1 MLKFI
6 HHFPTLCLALATALC
21 ALLASQSA
29 AAQEFASSTQLHA
42 PTAADIPAIARA
54 MAQNVTTS
62 GMPRSYVEP
71 SHEYYREIYQ
81 GRENAPESVIERLM
95 IRYELNI
102 YDAAVWQIALSL
114 QNNAAW
120 QALVDA
126 HTQRLLSGASG
137 NLGILA
143 QSPAF
148 TYNGQSVVGNESWMF
163 RSIAELY
170 GPMTDP
176 LTNSSVAPPGFP
188 QASHGLHKTDFRP
201 VLGENAWATLI
212 GPLQTASLKH
222 GETIPLDAPEMRLAV
237 SRLASFEIMQ
247 DALTGGVFYAP
258 TGTSGI
264 QEGGISAENNLSLLA
279 GLRLLREA
287 LGERDPGTTRRIDA
301 LVMRD
306 AKGPGIEDY
315 FRERVY
321 DQAQGILSSVGFV
334 CRGVDGGASYVAYE
348 NLAVDVQTWG
358 LTILG
363 AQWVDAQFGAG
374 TAFTLWNN
382 TKARAGVVQEGVL
395 QGVGYTDGN
404 SMLSGEWTLGA
415 VLMAKEMAEA
425 YRDSHPEWARQL
437 QQDAEAM
444 LLGVQA
450 LKVTRPDGSIAYR
463 YAGMDGP
470 TGFGWMARRIEH
482 TGATNGWMIFALA
495 DFNPFALGGG
505 LSAR

>member
-1 MLKFI
+1 MNQFSPHILTF
-6 HHFPTLCLALATALC
+6 TLTLATGLC
-21 ALLASQSA
+21 ALLASQA
-29 AAQEFASSTQLHA
+29 ATAQEIAA
-42 PTAADIPAIARA
+42 PKQMQAATAADIPAIARA
-54 MAQNVTTS
+54 MAQNVTSS
-62 GMPRSYVEP
+62 GMPRSYAEP
-71 SHEYYREIYQ
+71 SNAYYREIYQ
-81 GRENAPESVIERLM
+81 GREYAPESVIERLM

-102 YDAAVWQIALSL
+102 YDGAVWQIALSL
-114 QNNAAW
+114 QNNADY
-120 QALVDA
+120 QVLVDA

-137 NLGILA
+137 NLGFLA

-148 TYNGQSVVGNESWMF
+148 TYNGQSVVGSQAWLF
-163 RSIAELY
+163 RSIAESY
-170 GPMTDP
+170 GPMMDP
-176 LTNSSVAPPGFP
+176 LSNSSVAPPGFP

-201 VLGENAWATLI
+201 VLGENAWATII
-212 GPLQTASLKH
+212 GPVQTAYLKH

-247 DALTGGVFYAP
+247 DALTGGVFYTP
-258 TGTSGI
+258 SGTSGI

-287 LGERDPGTTRRIDA
+287 IGERDPGTTSLIDA
-301 LVMRD
+301 LVFRD

-321 DQAQGILSSVGFV
+321 DPAQGILSSGGFV
-334 CRGVDGGASYVAYE
+334 SRDAEGGATYVAYE

-363 AQWVDAQFGAG
+363 AQWVDAQFGEG
-374 TAFTLWNN
+374 TAYTVWNN
-382 TKARAGVVQEGVL
+382 TKARAGVVQDGVL
-395 QGVGYTDGN
+395 QGVGYTDGD

-415 VLMAKEMAEA
+415 VLMAKEVAGF
-425 YRDSHPEWARQL
+425 YRRSHPEWARQL
-437 QQDAEAM
+437 QQDADAM

-450 LKVTRPDGSIAYR
+450 LKVTRPDGSIAYH
-463 YAGMDGP
+463 YASKDGP

-482 TGATNGWMIFALA
+482 TGATNGWMIFTLA
-495 DFNPFALGGG
+495 DFNPFVLGGG